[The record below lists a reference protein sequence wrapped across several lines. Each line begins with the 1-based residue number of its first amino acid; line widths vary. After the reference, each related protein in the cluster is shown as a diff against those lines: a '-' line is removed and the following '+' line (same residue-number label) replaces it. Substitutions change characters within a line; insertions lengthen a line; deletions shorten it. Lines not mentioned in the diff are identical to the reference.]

1 MKRPRT
7 FVAIWTIAIAAA
19 VCAFTL
25 HLALRGK
32 TLALGY
38 ELGRSHAEQARLRE
52 VQRVLQVEAA
62 SYKTPERVEV
72 VARTLLGMETPGPDR
87 IIALPAIEG
96 PADPRPGETRQDE
109 SATNGSG
116 ASTESPATGSSALA
130 QEHAP

>member
-1 MKRPRT
+1 VKKPRA
-7 FVAIWTIAIAAA
+7 FVAVWTLAIAAA

-38 ELGRSHAEQARLRE
+38 ELGRSHAEQSRLRE
-52 VQRVLQVEAA
+52 VERVLQVEAA

-87 IIALPAIEG
+87 IIALPAIESR
-96 PADPRPGETRQDE
+96 DDDE
-109 SATNGSG
+109 STGNQG
-116 ASTESPATGSSALA
+116 ASSQSPAIGSAALA

>member
-1 MKRPRT
+1 VRKPRA
-7 FVAIWTIAIAAA
+7 FVAVWTLAIAAA

-25 HLALRGK
+25 HLALRAK

-52 VQRVLQVEAA
+52 VERVLQVEAA

-87 IIALPAIEG
+87 IIALPAV
-96 PADPRPGETRQDE
+96 ETQDE
-109 SATNGSG
+109 PAAGSTSAETPVTAGT
-116 ASTESPATGSSALA
+116 AAAALA

>member
-1 MKRPRT
+1 VRRPRT
-7 FVAIWTIAIAAA
+7 FVAVWTIAIAAA

-87 IIALPAIEG
+87 IIALPAIDGPTDTRRGEG
-96 PADPRPGETRQDE
+96 HDDDE
-109 SATNGSG
+109 SAAKEG
-116 ASTESPATGSSALA
+116 ASTNMPATGSAALA

>member
-1 MKRPRT
+1 VRQPRAY
-7 FVAIWTIAIAAA
+7 VAVWTLAIAAA

-38 ELGRSHAEQARLRE
+38 ELGRAHAEQARLRE

-87 IIALPAIEG
+87 IIALPAV
-96 PADPRPGETRQDE
+96 ETQDE
-109 SATNGSG
+109 GTTTSAET
-116 ASTESPATGSSALA
+116 PATGSAALA

>member
-1 MKRPRT
+1 VRKPRA
-7 FVAIWTIAIAAA
+7 FVAVWTLAIAAA

-87 IIALPAIEG
+87 IIALPAV
-96 PADPRPGETRQDE
+96 ETQDE
-109 SATNGSG
+109 ATTTT
-116 ASTESPATGSSALA
+116 TEPATGSAALA

>member
-1 MKRPRT
+1 VKRPRA
-7 FVAIWTIAIAAA
+7 FVAVWTLAIAAA

-25 HLALRGK
+25 HLALRAK

-38 ELGRSHAEQARLRE
+38 ELGRSHAEQSRLRE

-87 IIALPAIEG
+87 IIGLPAIESR
-96 PADPRPGETRQDE
+96 DDDE
-109 SATNGSG
+109 STGNQG
-116 ASTESPATGSSALA
+116 ASSQTPATGSAALA

>member
-1 MKRPRT
+1 VRQPRA
-7 FVAIWTIAIAAA
+7 FVAVWTLAIAAA

-38 ELGRSHAEQARLRE
+38 ELGRAHAEQARLRE

-87 IIALPAIEG
+87 IIALPAV
-96 PADPRPGETRQDE
+96 ETQDE
-109 SATNGSG
+109 ATTTSNE
-116 ASTESPATGSSALA
+116 APATGSAALA

>member
-1 MKRPRT
+1 
-7 FVAIWTIAIAAA
+7 
-19 VCAFTL
+19 
-25 HLALRGK
+25 LRGK

-87 IIALPAIEG
+87 IIALPAIE
-96 PADPRPGETRQDE
+96 TQDE
-109 SATNGSG
+109 ATTTSA
-116 ASTESPATGSSALA
+116 EPATGSGALA

>member
-1 MKRPRT
+1 VRKPRA
-7 FVAIWTIAIAAA
+7 FVAVWTLAIAAA

-87 IIALPAIEG
+87 IIALPAV
-96 PADPRPGETRQDE
+96 ETQDE
-109 SATNGSG
+109 TTTTT
-116 ASTESPATGSSALA
+116 TEPATGSAALA

>member
-1 MKRPRT
+1 MKKPRA
-7 FVAIWTIAIAAA
+7 FVAVWTLAVAAA

-38 ELGRSHAEQARLRE
+38 ELGRAHAEQGRLRE
-52 VQRVLQVEAA
+52 VERVLQVEAA

-87 IIALPAIEG
+87 IIALPAVEIREG
-96 PADPRPGETRQDE
+96 ESSRKNERSNDP
-109 SATNGSG
+109 
-116 ASTESPATGSSALA
+116 SSAATAVA
-130 QEHAP
+130 QEQKP

>member
-1 MKRPRT
+1 MRKPRA
-7 FVAIWTIAIAAA
+7 FVAVWTLAIAAA

-25 HLALRGK
+25 HLALRAK

-87 IIALPAIEG
+87 IIALPAV
-96 PADPRPGETRQDE
+96 ETQDE
-109 SATNGSG
+109 PVSGSTSNE
-116 ASTESPATGSSALA
+116 APATGSAALA

>member
-87 IIALPAIEG
+87 IIALPAIE
-96 PADPRPGETRQDE
+96 TREEE
-109 SATNGSG
+109 STTNRGG
-116 ASTESPATGSSALA
+116 ASNDAPATGSSALA
-130 QEHAP
+130 QEHAR

>member
-1 MKRPRT
+1 VRKPRA
-7 FVAIWTIAIAAA
+7 FVAVWTLAIAAA

-38 ELGRSHAEQARLRE
+38 ELGRAHAEQARLRE

-87 IIALPAIEG
+87 IIALPAV
-96 PADPRPGETRQDE
+96 ETQDE
-109 SATNGSG
+109 GTTTSAET
-116 ASTESPATGSSALA
+116 PATGSAALA